1 MERDKLILVVEDD
14 AGMRELICSALAG
27 AGYGVVAA
35 ERRDEIL
42 SIIAERKPDLITLDL
57 SLQADD
63 GLDITMDIR
72 RICNVPIIIIS
83 GRGLPLERLAGL
95 EHGADDYI
103 TKPFHIKEMLIRVKS
118 VLDRYV
124 RPISGQG
131 GGFAEASNSTLRRS
145 DGCVL
150 DGTLRRLSCKGAA
163 AVDLTETETNILAM
177 FFDNPGRILSRNEM
191 WLALRNLEHDPRDRT
206 LDGHITHL
214 RAKLRQTGCED
225 HLVIKS
231 VRGVGYV
238 FVGEATSPETI
249 S

>member
-14 AGMRELICSALAG
+14 AGMRELICGALVSAG
-27 AGYGVVAA
+27 CGVVVA

-42 SIIAERKPDLITLDL
+42 AIIAERRPDLITLDL
-57 SLQADD
+57 SLQVDD
-63 GLDITMDIR
+63 GLDIAMDIR
-72 RICNVPIIIIS
+72 RICNVPIVMIS

-103 TKPFHIKEMLIRVKS
+103 TKPFHIKEMLIRVRS

-124 RPISGQG
+124 RPISRPRDGV
-131 GGFAEASNSTLRRS
+131 AEAANSTLRRS

-150 DGTLRRLSCKGAA
+150 DEKLRRLSCKGG
-163 AVDLTETETNILAM
+163 VSVELTETETNILAM

-191 WLALRNLEHDPRDRT
+191 WLALRRLEHDPRDRT

-238 FVGEATSPETI
+238 FVGEATLPETI